1 MKILQCDVLCGIIF
15 IGGDI
20 LTIGERIRQVRKI
33 VGLNQTDFGKNVG
46 LRQSSLGQ
54 IESGVRNATDRTI
67 LLICEKYGVL
77 EEWLRT
83 GEGEMFIESDSTIIS
98 QLANEYELDSFEKIM
113 IEGFLKLRPEERK
126 VIKSYIRNLM
136 KGVFSDKTA
145 YLEFRT
151 EYDKENVL
159 PFAARHGDVSGLA
172 EAVELYES
180 TIPDPGSDDNEI

>member
-1 MKILQCDVLCGIIF
+1 M
-15 IGGDI
+15 
-20 LTIGERIRQVRKI
+20 TIGERIRQVRK
-33 VGLNQTDFGKNVG
+33 VTGLNQTDFGKNVG

-54 IESGVRNATDRTI
+54 IESGVRKATDRTI

-83 GEGEMFIESDSTIIS
+83 GEGDMFTETDATILS
-98 QLANEYELDSFEKIM
+98 QLSDEYGLDSFEKIM
-113 IEGFLKLRPEERK
+113 IEGFLKLKPEERG
-126 VIKSYIRNLM
+126 VIKSYVRNLM
-136 KGVFSDKTA
+136 EKLFSDEAA

-172 EAVELYES
+172 EAVDLYES
-180 TIPDPGSDDNEI
+180 TIPDTNGDKES

>member
-1 MKILQCDVLCGIIF
+1 MKILQWDVLCGIIF

>member
-1 MKILQCDVLCGIIF
+1 
-15 IGGDI
+15 
-20 LTIGERIRQVRKI
+20 
-33 VGLNQTDFGKNVG
+33 
-46 LRQSSLGQ
+46 
-54 IESGVRNATDRTI
+54 
-67 LLICEKYGVL
+67 
-77 EEWLRT
+77 
-83 GEGEMFIESDSTIIS
+83 
-98 QLANEYELDSFEKIM
+98 M

>member
-1 MKILQCDVLCGIIF
+1 MKILQWDVLCGIIF

-33 VGLNQTDFGKNVG
+33 VDLNQTDFGKNVG